1 VVSDPR
7 AEADGMTIDRA
18 DAITSVPRTFVVP
31 LDGSDFAARAIP
43 IAAELAARFDAG
55 LVLAT
60 VPTTTDAEAR
70 AVPPRWLDD
79 AASAVRTA
87 RVEVAVVDTDHP
99 AAGVVG
105 LLRDRGDAGLVM
117 ATHGRG
123 FLGTAALGG
132 VAQEIVRVAGVP
144 VLLVGRA
151 CDDHP
156 GWRGPVLVCHDGSAA
171 AGAAL
176 APAQVW
182 AAALRVPI
190 EVVHV
195 FHPLDVSIPETSAA
209 AIDATR
215 AVLGPDARS
224 HIRRS
229 YRPADAIHDLA
240 EEVGASLVVMSTHG
254 RTGLALVA
262 LGSVTMDVVRM
273 SLCPV
278 LVTRPLVLAGQ
289 GPSAPLTRNHGAGAP
304 VPGTRPTSTG

>member
-1 VVSDPR
+1 
-7 AEADGMTIDRA
+7 MTIDRA
-18 DAITSVPRTFVVP
+18 DAITSMPRTFVVP

-43 IAAELAARFDAG
+43 IAAELGARFDAG

-60 VPTTTDAEAR
+60 VPTTLDSEAR
-70 AVPPRWLDD
+70 AVRPRWLDD
-79 AASAVRTA
+79 AASAVQTA
-87 RVEVAVVDTDHP
+87 RVEVAVVDADDP

-105 LLRDRGDAGLVM
+105 LLSDLGDAGLVM

-123 FLGTAALGG
+123 VLGTAALGG

-151 CDDHP
+151 CDEHP

-171 AGAAL
+171 ASAAL

-182 AAALRVPI
+182 AAALGVPI

-195 FHPLDVSIPETSAA
+195 FHPLDVTIPEASAA

-215 AVLGPDARS
+215 AVLGPDVRS
-224 HIRRS
+224 HVLRS
-229 YRPADAIHDLA
+229 YRPADAIHDVA

-254 RTGLALVA
+254 RTGLARVA
-262 LGSVTMDVVRM
+262 LGSVTTEVVRS

-278 LVTRPLVLAGQ
+278 LANRPPVLADQ
-289 GPSAPLTRNHGAGAP
+289 EASVLTRNHGADAP
-304 VPGTRPTSTG
+304 VPGSTSASTG

>member
-1 VVSDPR
+1 
-7 AEADGMTIDRA
+7 MTIDRA

-43 IAAELAARFDAG
+43 IAAELGARLDAG

-60 VPTTTDAEAR
+60 VPTTLDAAAR
-70 AVPPRWLDD
+70 AVRPGWLED
-79 AASAVRTA
+79 AARGVRSA
-87 RVEVAVVDTDHP
+87 RVEVAVVDTDDP

-123 FLGTAALGG
+123 VLGAAALGG
-132 VAQEIVRVAGVP
+132 VAQEIVRVAGAP

-151 CDDHP
+151 CDEHP

-176 APAQVW
+176 APAQAW
-182 AAALRVPI
+182 AAALGVPI
-190 EVVHV
+190 EAVHV
-195 FHPLDVSIPETSAA
+195 FHPLDVSISDASAA

-215 AVLGPDARS
+215 GVLGPDVRS
-224 HIRRS
+224 HVLRS
-229 YRPADAIHDLA
+229 YRPADAIHDVA

-254 RTGLALVA
+254 RTGLARVA
-262 LGSVTMDVVRM
+262 LGSVTTAVVRT

-278 LVTRPLVLAGQ
+278 LVNRPPVLVGQ
-289 GPSAPLTRNHGAGAP
+289 EASVLTRNHGTGAP
-304 VPGTRPTSTG
+304 VPGATSTG